1 LCFEK
6 RFSKQNSVIRVKSN
20 ILPPQISGRATPL
33 VRGGIE
39 FCLTLITTYAM
50 KKKTVAKKLCLTLG
64 GNFKKGQFWSRE
76 GTPGTGLLSINFL
89 DEHSP

>member
-1 LCFEK
+1 
-6 RFSKQNSVIRVKSN
+6 
-20 ILPPQISGRATPL
+20 
-33 VRGGIE
+33 
-39 FCLTLITTYAM
+39 M